1 MYRPQQQ
8 STGRSRRLGI
18 FCGSEKAA
26 HHTSSVGL
34 WLLMAAIVVD
44 VLPKRELRHTARCF
58 LGVGKGGI

>member
-1 MYRPQQQ
+1 MYRPQHQ
-8 STGRSRRLGI
+8 STDRTRRLVI

-44 VLPKRELRHTARCF
+44 VLRLSQVSHTARWFWGYLC
-58 LGVGKGGI
+58 IA